1 MNQLL
6 RGTGLTMRSA
16 SAVNRISRSSITTS
30 HVRAFASAPK
40 LERQHSFVNVSP
52 KSRHGAKTAE
62 DAVNNILYNIPTE
75 RNTETKH
82 TLSVLVDNATGVLSK
97 VSGLLS
103 ARGYNIDSLTVSAT
117 DVNDLSRMTIV
128 MTGADNAMEQAKR
141 QLEDLVD
148 VWAVL
153 DYKGLDVLERELVVV
168 KVNCVP
174 PEGQDHYEN
183 VLGDASMSPV
193 EQQLA
198 AAEGDDAGA
207 PSVSY
212 EGLMSRHFHRQA
224 ILEIAKMFNATTVDV
239 GSDHIMLEM
248 VSWPK
253 RVGAFVRLLQPF
265 GIIEAA
271 RSGTIAMSR
280 SPVGGVY
287 EDLEESL
294 RTKVNLAD
302 LPPS

>member
-1 MNQLL
+1 MNQFL
-6 RGTGLTMRSA
+6 RSGLVMRSA
-16 SAVNRISRSSITTS
+16 SRISRSSIAAS
-30 HVRAFASAPK
+30 QVRAFASAPK

-128 MTGADNAMEQAKR
+128 LTGADNTMEQAKR

-174 PEGQDHYEN
+174 PAGQDQYDN
-183 VLGDASMSPV
+183 VLGDASAI
-193 EQQLA
+193 EQQLSDA
-198 AAEGDDAGA
+198 DDV
-207 PSVSY
+207 PEVSY
-212 EGLMSRHFHRQA
+212 EGLMTRHFHRQA